1 MFKEIGRVFRASLDA
16 FLSEAGK
23 REPEDEVAEL
33 LSSMRREL
41 TEARAALPLYGED
54 VARIGVDLR
63 REKQLMEDC
72 ERRGA
77 AAERIGDAE
86 TARVAAD
93 FAARHAERASVLERK
108 LDAAEAEREL
118 RQREAEEMMVRYR
131 EADMNRFA
139 LVAEIRR
146 ARTGNMLDAALDGYE
161 APPGPSAS
169 DVDERLTELKRRMGK

>member
-63 REKQLMEDC
+63 REKQLLEDC
-72 ERRGA
+72 ERRGT

-86 TARVAAD
+86 TARIAAE
-93 FAARHAERASVLERK
+93 FAGRHAERASVLERK
-108 LDAAEAEREL
+108 LGAAEAEREL
-118 RQREAEEMMVRYR
+118 REREADEMAIQYR
-131 EADMNRFA
+131 EADLNRFG
-139 LVAEIRR
+139 LVAELRR
-146 ARTGNMLDAALDGYE
+146 VRTGQMLDAALNGYE
-161 APPGPSAS
+161 APPPPSAS
-169 DVDERLTELKRRMGK
+169 EVEERLQELKRRMGR